1 MYEDNNNSPKIFNNQ
16 FKTTTKKMTKGDVL
30 IKLSRKLKQ
39 FIIPE
44 LLCFDI
50 ENWRKSKHQII
61 KDIKKIDSNSLI
73 IRSSAIGEDSVSESK
88 AGLYDSIMNVSKN
101 TSEIENSVESVIESF
116 SLKNNSNKKNKIIAQ
131 RQIKNVFSSGVIFT
145 HELNSGAPYYVIN
158 YDDKSGNTNSV
169 TSGTGENSNRT
180 LYIHRDHS
188 SKNLKSERFKVL
200 ISAVKELEKEMN
212 YEYLDIEFAL
222 NKNLVPYLFQVRKL
236 TTSSKWEVNLD
247 TQINKELAFIKNFIK
262 PYFKPEKFI
271 FGDSSVLAQM
281 PDWNPVELIGRSPK
295 RLDFSLYKKLITS
308 SSLALTSR

>member
-1 MYEDNNNSPKIFNNQ
+1 
-16 FKTTTKKMTKGDVL
+16 MTKGDVL
-30 IKLSRKLKQ
+30 IKLSIKLKQ

-158 YDDKSGNTNSV
+158 YD
-169 TSGTGENSNRT
+169 EN
-180 LYIHRDHS
+180 
-188 SKNLKSERFKVL
+188 
-200 ISAVKELEKEMN
+200 
-212 YEYLDIEFAL
+212 
-222 NKNLVPYLFQVRKL
+222 QV
-236 TTSSKWEVNLD
+236 
-247 TQINKELAFIKNFIK
+247 TQI
-262 PYFKPEKFI
+262 
-271 FGDSSVLAQM
+271 Q
-281 PDWNPVELIGRSPK
+281 
-295 RLDFSLYKKLITS
+295 
-308 SSLALTSR
+308 